1 MRLFSLV
8 PHDVYARRRHSRPP
22 SQICLKTNFDCH
34 KKSDRR
40 RIAALAAGL
49 NGQTLDTVDNS
60 THQRHWKIYKI
71 FLNSWRDGDSG
82 NTNLFI
88 HSFTR
93 ISAYRIVAVG
103 RLTARVDSGDEPW
116 EKRDIIQKNGSLDRR
131 IKWSSSTFSREF
143 HSGDDKTTPVHE
155 YERDREQIKGEHKT
169 GRVPRLLHLRF
180 AKLFFDLHCF
190 VLCFAFGNRFM
201 CFYYASTIFQFLF
214 RLRHC
219 EMCVRWTQSIECR
232 IGRRF
237 VLELTGRRYETTS
250 ALRIIFVSMKM
261 SGILPNSSF
270 DPHKCWPFAK
280 FFRFD
285 SFVYNFPFVTS
296 HRRVLMAA
304 MIVWPD
310 IRYLQSIFISSK
322 W

>member
-1 MRLFSLV
+1 MGILETRTYS
-8 PHDVYARRRHSRPP
+8 
-22 SQICLKTNFDCH
+22 
-34 KKSDRR
+34 
-40 RIAALAAGL
+40 
-49 NGQTLDTVDNS
+49 
-60 THQRHWKIYKI
+60 
-71 FLNSWRDGDSG
+71 
-82 NTNLFI
+82 FI
-88 HSFTR
+88 HSLAFQHIVSLPSVDWWPEWTSVTNRGRNVTSSKRMAHWIDVSSGHLQPSVVNFTR
-93 ISAYRIVAVG
+93 ETTRPLLFMTMSAIASKYEANI
-103 RLTARVDSGDEPW
+103 
-116 EKRDIIQKNGSLDRR
+116 KRD
-131 IKWSSSTFSREF
+131 EC
-143 HSGDDKTTPVHE
+143 
-155 YERDREQIKGEHKT
+155 
-169 GRVPRLLHLRF
+169 RVCYICDLLNF
-180 AKLFFDLHCF
+180 FFDLQCF

-201 CFYYASTIFQFLF
+201 CFYYASTIFQFSF